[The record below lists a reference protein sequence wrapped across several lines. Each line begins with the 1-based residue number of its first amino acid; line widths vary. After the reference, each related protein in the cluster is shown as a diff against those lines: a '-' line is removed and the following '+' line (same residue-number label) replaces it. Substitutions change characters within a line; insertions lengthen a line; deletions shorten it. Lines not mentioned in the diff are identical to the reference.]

1 MIALHS
7 QDYKKVTLG
16 LGLGSFLVFCN
27 LYYFQ
32 PLLPYFMVKFNA
44 SELQVNWLFSST
56 TLAVALSLLPWAIL
70 SEVIGRRPIMRCSLV
85 LIPCINFFMFM
96 SPDLTTMIVLRALL
110 GVALAGFIAVAVAY
124 MVEELEPPAMLLA
137 VGGYISANTLGGII
151 GRIYGGVMTDTI
163 GLQWTIFAMSILSA
177 IALLIVFPL
186 ILKQRHFIARSGRL
200 HHHVLQIA
208 QHIKNPNLIFAMLIG
223 GLNFSVFINIFS
235 VMGFKLSADPISLPA
250 SLLSLVF
257 LCYLSGTL
265 SAKFSGR
272 WLQTHSLFS
281 GLLLGIGISLLGLM
295 ILSLQ
300 TLFTI
305 IAGLFVLSAGAFFI
319 HALAYSHIGRS
330 ATQGKSTATA
340 LYLVMYYSGGSIGG
354 FVLIYCWQVGGWWAV
369 LGATSIIHSLMI
381 GLVFALKFVSR
392 QAKGAANAKLAT
404 CQQSSFERSSV
415 TVK

>member
-44 SELQVNWLFSST
+44 TELQVNWLFSST
-56 TLAVALSLLPWAIL
+56 TLAIALSLLPWAIL

-85 LIPCINFFMFM
+85 LIPCINFLMFI
-96 SPDLTTMIVLRALL
+96 SPNLYTLILLRALL
-110 GVALAGFIAVAVAY
+110 GIALAGFIAVAVAY
-124 MVEELEPPAMLLA
+124 MAEELAPPALLIA

-151 GRIYGGVMTDTI
+151 GRIYGGVMTDAI
-163 GLQWTIFAMSILSA
+163 GLQWTIAVMSILSV
-177 IALLIVFPL
+177 IALLIIFPL
-186 ILKQRHFIARSGRL
+186 ILKQRHFVAQQGRL
-200 HHHVLQIA
+200 SHHGKQLLK
-208 QHIKNPNLIFAMLIG
+208 HIKTPTLFFAMLIG

-235 VMGFKLSADPISLPA
+235 VMGFKLSAAPISLPA
-250 SLLSLVF
+250 SLLSLIF

-265 SAKFSGR
+265 SARLSGR
-272 WLQTHSLFS
+272 WMRNHDLFS
-281 GLLLGIGISLLGLM
+281 GLLLGIGISLVGLM

-300 TLFTI
+300 TMLTI
-305 IAGLFVLSAGAFFI
+305 IIGLLVLSAGAFFI
-319 HALAYSHIGRS
+319 HSLAYGHIGRS

-354 FVLIYCWQVGGWWAV
+354 FILIYCWQVGGWWAV
-369 LGATSIIHSLMI
+369 LGATSIIHTLMVA
-381 GLVFALKFVSR
+381 LVFALKLVSR
-392 QAKGAANAKLAT
+392 RYQAGLLPAVICN
-404 CQQSSFERSSV
+404 E
-415 TVK
+415 

>member
-44 SELQVNWLFSST
+44 TELQVNWLFSST

-85 LIPCINFFMFM
+85 LIPCINFLMFI
-96 SPDLTTMIVLRALL
+96 SPDLNTLILLRALL
-110 GVALAGFIAVAVAY
+110 GIALAGFIAVAVAY
-124 MVEELEPPAMLLA
+124 MAEEFAPAALVIA

-151 GRIYGGVMTDTI
+151 GRIYGGVMTDAI
-163 GLQWTIFAMSILSA
+163 GLQWTILAMSILSG
-177 IALLIVFPL
+177 IALLIIFPL
-186 ILKQRHFIARSGRL
+186 ILKQRHFIAQQGRL
-200 HHHVLQIA
+200 SHHGRQIIK
-208 QHIKNPNLIFAMLIG
+208 HIKTPTLFFAMLIG

-235 VMGFKLSADPISLPA
+235 VMGFKLSAAPISLSA

-257 LCYLSGTL
+257 LCYLSGTV
-265 SAKFSGR
+265 SAKLSGR
-272 WLQTHSLFS
+272 WLHHHSLFS
-281 GLLLGIGISLLGLM
+281 GLLLGVAISVVGLM

-300 TLFTI
+300 TMLTI
-305 IAGLFVLSAGAFFI
+305 IIGLLVLSAGAFFI

-330 ATQGKSTATA
+330 ATQGRSTATA
-340 LYLVMYYSGGSIGG
+340 LYLVMYYSGGSVGG
-354 FVLIYCWQVGGWWAV
+354 FILIYCWQVGGWWTV
-369 LGATSIIHSLMI
+369 LAATSIIHTLMVA
-381 GLVFALKFVSR
+381 LVFALKLVSR
-392 QAKGAANAKLAT
+392 RSLSEPDSTQVP
-404 CQQSSFERSSV
+404 CQR
-415 TVK
+415 

>member
-44 SELQVNWLFSST
+44 TELQVNWLFSST

-85 LIPCINFFMFM
+85 LIPCINFLMFI
-96 SPDLTTMIVLRALL
+96 SPDLHTLILLRALL
-110 GVALAGFIAVAVAY
+110 GIALAGFIAVAVAY
-124 MVEELEPPAMLLA
+124 MAEEFEQSAMLIA

-163 GLQWTIFAMSILSA
+163 GLQWTILAMSILSG
-177 IALLIVFPL
+177 IALLIIFPL
-186 ILKQRHFIARSGRL
+186 ILEQRHFIGRPGRL
-200 HHHVLQIA
+200 HHHVIQIA
-208 QHIKNPNLIFAMLIG
+208 KHIKTPNLIFAMLIG

-235 VMGFKLSADPISLPA
+235 VMGFKLSAAPISLPA

-272 WLQTHSLFS
+272 WLHNHSLFS
-281 GLLLGIGISLLGLM
+281 GLLLGIGISLVGLI

-300 TLFTI
+300 TMLTI
-305 IAGLFVLSAGAFFI
+305 IIGLLVLSAGAFFI

-354 FVLIYCWQVGGWWAV
+354 FVLIYCWQIGGWWAV
-369 LGATSIIHSLMI
+369 LGATSIIHSLMVA
-381 GLVFALKFVSR
+381 LVFALRFVSR
-392 QAKGAANAKLAT
+392 RSFSKANAKLVA
-404 CQQSSFERSSV
+404 CQQ
-415 TVK
+415 